1 MSKFH
6 VSHVQTSYAYCARPL
21 CPIFLIFGMHMAWVP
36 KNTHAKFQDQ
46 QSKGVDATEPQ
57 S

>member
-6 VSHVQTSYAYCARPL
+6 VPHVQTSDAYSARPL
-21 CPIFLIFGMHMAWVP
+21 CPIFLIFGMHVAWVP
-36 KNTHAKFQDQ
+36 KNTHDKFQDQ